1 MDYPALE
8 RAARREDAAEVM
20 RHAASELRLIA
31 SGHSPLR
38 AVRHPLGFICLPVL
52 RDGPHGVCVHVFG
65 NSGDSGDSGDSW
77 DSEDSGVSGD
87 SGVPGASGVPGVPW
101 VSGSGEPAGAPR
113 TGPAVPDVHSHSWEL
128 TSTVLYGRLGNRR
141 MRVRERAGEPTHRV
155 FEVHSDPSGV
165 DEVRPTGRLVSCSPG
180 AEQTS
185 VRGQTYAL
193 PAGEFHA
200 TVVPGGRPTATL
212 VLGRTV
218 PGRADLSLGPLGA
231 PGYRMVR
238 RTCDATQTARIARAV
253 LWRMHEPGPE
263 PPG

>member
-8 RAARREDAAEVM
+8 RAARREDTAEVT
-20 RHAASELRLIA
+20 RHAASELRHIA

-52 RDGPHGVCVHVFG
+52 RDGPYGVCVHVFG
-65 NSGDSGDSGDSW
+65 
-77 DSEDSGVSGD
+77 
-87 SGVPGASGVPGVPW
+87 
-101 VSGSGEPAGAPR
+101 SGETAGTPQP
-113 TGPAVPDVHSHSWEL
+113 GPAVPDVHSHSWDL

-141 MRVRERAGEPTHRV
+141 MRVRERAEEPTHRV

-165 DEVRPTGRLVSCSPG
+165 DEVRPTGRLVTCSPG

-185 VRGQTYAL
+185 VRGQTYDL
-193 PAGEFHA
+193 PAGEFHT

-218 PGRADLSLGPLGA
+218 PGRADLSLGPLRD
-231 PGYRMVR
+231 PGHRMVR

-253 LWRMHEPGPE
+253 LRRMHEPGPE